1 MRMKW
6 EPWKVN
12 PNWTKTSS
20 TVAKIEISEF
30 DYIWV
35 MLLDSTARGRRE
47 LTMTAT
53 DGHSQKVHAQIWR
66 EPEPTSSREAFQNLA
81 EEIIMVYLRRRRDS
95 FSRVIA
101 EMGG

>member
-6 EPWKVN
+6 DPWTGS
-12 PNWTKTSS
+12 PNDALAATTMG
-20 TVAKIEISEF
+20 KIEISEF
-30 DYIWV
+30 DRVVAI
-35 MLLDSTARGRRE
+35 LLESNRPKGRE
-47 LTMTAT
+47 LAMTVT
-53 DGHSQKVHAQIWR
+53 DDYSRRIHAQIWR
-66 EPEPTSSREAFQNLA
+66 GPDATASREAFQNLA